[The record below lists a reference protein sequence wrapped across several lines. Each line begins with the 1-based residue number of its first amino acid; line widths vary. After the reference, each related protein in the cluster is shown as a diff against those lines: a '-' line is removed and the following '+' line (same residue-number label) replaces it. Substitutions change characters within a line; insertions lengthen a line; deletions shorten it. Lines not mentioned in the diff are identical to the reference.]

1 MFKSGYFNEKT
12 AVKTL
17 CSGLLFFDEP
27 QKVPE
32 LWAFLAKKENGNFLS
47 KLPFF
52 CGGGGENRTP
62 VRKPLNQT
70 FYERIR

>member
-47 KLPFF
+47 RLPFF
-52 CGGGGENRTP
+52 CG
-62 VRKPLNQT
+62 K
-70 FYERIR
+70 ER

>member
-27 QKVPE
+27 QKVPK

-52 CGGGGENRTP
+52 CGSGDLIRTDDTPGMNRM
-62 VRKPLNQT
+62 L
-70 FYERIR
+70 